1 MEALRKEA
9 AAMQVA
15 LADAPVEAPARSVS
29 PKGKV
34 RPSSAKGKARPT
46 ATKTK
51 TQRPA
56 MDVEAADAE
65 RPAHAVEEPKS

>member
-15 LADAPVEAPARSVS
+15 LAEAPTEAPARSAS

-46 ATKTK
+46 ATKAK

-56 MDVEAADAE
+56 MDVEAADA
-65 RPAHAVEEPKS
+65 VEESKT